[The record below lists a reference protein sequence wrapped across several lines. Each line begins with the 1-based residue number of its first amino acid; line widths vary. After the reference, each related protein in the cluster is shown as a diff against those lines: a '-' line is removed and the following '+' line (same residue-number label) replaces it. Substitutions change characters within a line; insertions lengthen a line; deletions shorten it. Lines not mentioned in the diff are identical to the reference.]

1 MAAATAVNRTSGSG
15 AHVSVPWDILWNR
28 LIAVAEEQAA
38 TLVRTALTPAVS
50 EAGDL
55 SAAVFDARG
64 DMLAQAVTGTPGH
77 INSLASA
84 MRHFLTAYPPERLR
98 PGDVLITND
107 PWLTSGHYH

>member
-28 LIAVAEEQAA
+28 LIAITDEQAA
-38 TLVRTALTPAVS
+38 ALIRTALTPAVS

-84 MRHFLTAYPPERLR
+84 MRHFVAARPPDR
-98 PGDVLITND
+98 PQAGDVLITNA
-107 PWLTSGHYH
+107 